1 MRSPQ
6 DEMVR
11 GIQKALASLHQVSGI
26 FSRWSVPAVCGAS
39 AGSDSAPRDTDSG
52 SSSSATPVSQSDRQ
66 TNNDDEPRQGR
77 KNPHSR
83 GRKNACGP
91 STRTSGSE
99 RKQKLKNRYLACPFQ
114 KEEIVHNRHTTCR
127 YAGADSMSTLRMH
140 LAGQQHR
147 GLLPFIDLCSSCKE
161 YVISRSMWDSIHIMG
176 RCIPGC
182 DKPRVQVRNSP
193 SNNSRVGAQ
202 WLRLFES
209 IFPTSQKLPSPCE
222 FRISPTTVAFTD
234 VITTDVHDSS
244 WIPKPTLRDFEHTEI
259 IASTEFPLFN
269 LDSLTAV
276 TAQQDESAQSSSRER
291 IASNVVI
298 HVEIERS
305 AVLESFSAG
314 PRFQNLRHTQATS
327 SNLSF
332 LDVPEGAVDHTWRQT
347 SDVGPPSHVRS
358 DSTEVRHADAPE
370 IDDNYEG
377 FDFYFATQ
385 GTSDDF
391 SSPHR
396 QTIAPSRDINAQTG
410 TDMQLQHHDNS
421 DDFAQRAW
429 LLYVLNQVERLT
441 RLSDP
446 EDEHANDQRIA
457 RINAMTPEQVHAL
470 SDTLV
475 ASVGQLRT
483 TAPVSEVR
491 TSLPTASAD
500 ATASRTVVPEVD
512 IEAPGPSHL
521 DQAFPNPF
529 AQVEW
534 DDTELLDWNSG
545 PDPTTRSFFPEDL
558 LVTT

>member
-11 GIQKALASLHQVSGI
+11 GIQKALASLHQISGI

-52 SSSSATPVSQSDRQ
+52 SSSSATPVSQSEHE
-66 TNNDDEPRQGR
+66 TNNDDKPRQGK

-83 GRKNACGP
+83 GKKNACGP

-127 YAGADSMSTLRMH
+127 YGGADSMSTLRMH

-161 YVISRSMWDSIHIMG
+161 YVISRPMWDSIHIMG
-176 RCIPGC
+176 QCITGC
-182 DKPRVQVRNSP
+182 DKPIVQVRNSP

-222 FRISPTTVAFTD
+222 FRIPPTTAAFTD

-244 WIPKPTLRDFEHTEI
+244 WIPKPTFRDFEHTEM

-269 LDSLTAV
+269 LVSLLAV
-276 TAQQDESAQSSSRER
+276 TAQQDESAESSREW
-291 IASNVVI
+291 IASNVTV

-305 AVLESFSAG
+305 AVLEPFSAA
-314 PRFQNLRHTQATS
+314 PRFQNLGLHTQATS

-332 LDVPEGAVDHTWRQT
+332 LDVPTGAVDYTWRQT
-347 SDVGPPSHVRS
+347 SDVGPPSHVPS
-358 DSTEVRHADAPE
+358 DSTEVRHANALELDG
-370 IDDNYEG
+370 NYEG

-385 GTSDDF
+385 GTANDF

-396 QTIAPSRDINAQTG
+396 QMIAPSRDSNPRTG

-421 DDFAQRAW
+421 DDSAQRAW

-441 RLSDP
+441 GLPDS
-446 EDEHANDQRIA
+446 EDRHVNDQRVA
-457 RINAMTPEQVHAL
+457 RINAMTLEEVHAL

-483 TAPVSEVR
+483 TAPVPEVR
-491 TSLPTASAD
+491 TPLPFASAD

-512 IEAPGPSHL
+512 VERHESSHL